1 MDLVSLDLRQA
12 ATIIIIS
19 FLRAMMKSSF
29 FQVSIFLLSAIV
41 LVHFEIPKTALAQPG
56 PPGPDRRFSTPVEC
70 DYPDDDDIHSAFMGN
85 IPDTV
90 AVWADVEKDDFHPGE
105 FCLDYEKFWVAER
118 FPYGYLS
125 VDGRSE
131 RWKSDFYYRFTVI
144 FLQAARGFV
153 YLLSRADGPR
163 EYFRGCGFWYRVQFP
178 TLRANRAVRGIVLVN
193 VNDYDDQW
201 PYWLRGDGDQAR
213 RRPPEDP
220 PGDNGDRRG
229 GDGDV
234 NREGS
239 TERTGN
245 ENEGSGLMFNALTG
259 AVTTGTATL
268 GAALTQLQTGV
279 AGFVTAGLEAWRAF
293 RGNKKPLFTPA
304 GDSSHRKDQP
314 DSGTKTDVLD
324 LKTGELPDFSDG
336 INQISTPTAIDPL
349 PVANDFEAN
358 VDTSREGDLGIGG
371 FLNADNNNFE
381 DPNIATSLNLF
392 GSGRR
397 MRSRTVPGICNDDW
411 ATDPSSFDI
420 PSPGDTLQRLEIAA
434 DQSSS
439 YGLLYPFAPG
449 DLATMLITQYEK
461 KLDPQRQ
468 SIDYH
473 LDVTIL
479 NAAGQPS
486 FTRQQI
492 DAPSGQETAIEA
504 QLPLQLYVEVADA
517 KDSPLSFRY
526 GTPLI
531 MNAVGGAKWD
541 SNDQSQDHRCTT
553 DPAGSWED
561 KRQIMCLFKS

>member
-12 ATIIIIS
+12 ATIIIIR

-29 FQVSIFLLSAIV
+29 FQISIFLLSAIV
-41 LVHFEIPKTALAQPG
+41 LVHFEIPKTALAQTG
-56 PPGPDRRFSTPVEC
+56 PPGPNSRFSTPVEC
-70 DYPDDDDIHSAFMGN
+70 DYPDDDAIRSAFLGILYN
-85 IPDTV
+85 LAV
-90 AVWADVEKDDFHPGE
+90 VWADVQKADFDPGE
-105 FCLDYEKFWVAER
+105 FCFAYDKFWIAER
-118 FPYGYLS
+118 FPRGYLA
-125 VDGRSE
+125 VNGRSE

-144 FLQAARGFV
+144 FLRAARGYV

-178 TLRANRAVRGIVLVN
+178 TLRANEAVLGIIVVN
-193 VNDYDDQW
+193 VEDYDDQW
-201 PYWLRGDGDQAR
+201 LYWARGDGDQAR
-213 RRPPEDP
+213 RRPPPD
-220 PGDNGDRRG
+220 DNGD
-229 GDGDV
+229 GDGGV

-239 TERTGN
+239 TQGN
-245 ENEGSGLMFNALTG
+245 GNRNEGSSSMVNALTG
-259 AVTTGTATL
+259 ALTTGTGVL
-268 GAALTQLQTGV
+268 GEGLTWLQVGV
-279 AGFVTAGLEAWRAF
+279 AGLATAGLEAWRAF
-293 RGNKKPLFTPA
+293 RGNKKHLSTPA
-304 GDSSHRKDQP
+304 GDPNRPKDQP

-324 LKTGELPDFSDG
+324 LKTGELPDFG
-336 INQISTPTAIDPL
+336 INKISTPTAIDPL

-411 ATDPSSFDI
+411 AADPSSFDI
-420 PSPGDTLQRLEIAA
+420 PDRGDMLQRLETAA
-434 DQSSS
+434 DQSST

-449 DLATMLITQYEK
+449 DLATLLITQYEK
-461 KLDPQRQ
+461 KLDSQRQ

-479 NAAGQPS
+479 NAASQPS
-486 FTRQQI
+486 FTLQQI

>member
-1 MDLVSLDLRQA
+1 M
-12 ATIIIIS
+12 I
-19 FLRAMMKSSF
+19 KSSF
-29 FQVSIFLLSAIV
+29 FQVTIFLVSAIV

-56 PPGPDRRFSTPVEC
+56 PPGPNSRFSTPVEC
-70 DYPDDDDIHSAFMGN
+70 DYPDDDAIRSAFTAPQ
-85 IPDTV
+85 PDRTF
-90 AVWADVEKDDFHPGE
+90 VWADTERANFHPIE
-105 FCLDYEKFWVAER
+105 FGFAYDRRWVGDC
-118 FPYGYLS
+118 FPDGFLE
-125 VDGRSE
+125 VNGRSQ
-131 RWKSDFYYRFTVI
+131 RWKSDFWYRFTIV
-144 FLQAARGFV
+144 FLRAARGYV

-178 TLRANRAVRGIVLVN
+178 TLRANEAVLGIVAVN
-193 VNDYDDQW
+193 VEDYDDQW
-201 PYWLRGDGDQAR
+201 LYWSRGDGDQAR
-213 RRPPEDP
+213 RRPSPD
-220 PGDNGDRRG
+220 DNGD
-229 GDGDV
+229 GDGGV

-239 TERTGN
+239 TEENGTQ
-245 ENEGSGLMFNALTG
+245 NEGSGSMLNALTG

-268 GAALTQLQTGV
+268 STGLIQLQTGV

-293 RGNKKPLFTPA
+293 RGNKKPLSTPA

-324 LKTGELPDFSDG
+324 LKTGKLPDFSDG
-336 INQISTPTAIDPL
+336 INQISNPTAIDPL

-411 ATDPSSFDI
+411 AADPSSFDI
-420 PSPGDTLQRLEIAA
+420 PDRGDMLQRLETAA
-434 DQSSS
+434 DQSST

-449 DLATMLITQYEK
+449 DLATLLITQYEK
-461 KLDPQRQ
+461 KLDSQRQ

-479 NAAGQPS
+479 NAASQPS
-486 FTRQQI
+486 FTQQQI

-517 KDSPLSFRY
+517 KESPLSFRY

-531 MNAVGGAKWD
+531 MNTVSGVKWD